1 MARKSSVERANEL
14 TGSFASAQ
22 KNIVVQFG
30 DRERKTDELLQ
41 LIKSDAIAKGF
52 SEADFS
58 KVDVYIKPEEHKVF
72 YVINNDLS
80 GSIDF

>member
-1 MARKSSVERANEL
+1 MARKASVERANEL

-41 LIKSDAIAKGF
+41 LIKQDALSKGF
-52 SEADFS
+52 ADADFDR
-58 KVDVYIKPEEHKVF
+58 VDVYIKPEEHKVF

-80 GSIDF
+80 GSVEF